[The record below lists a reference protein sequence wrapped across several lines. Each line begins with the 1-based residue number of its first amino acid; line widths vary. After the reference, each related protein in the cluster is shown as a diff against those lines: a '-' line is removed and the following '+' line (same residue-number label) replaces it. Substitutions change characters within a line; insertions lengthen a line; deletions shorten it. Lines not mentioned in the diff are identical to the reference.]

1 MDILNPKKCQTC
13 PYHLGLI
20 KPKRDPCVDC
30 AMSKRKEHPFSGIK
44 TQTTDARCQKYGS
57 FAVKNGKCALCG
69 AKQTKLF

>member
-13 PYHLGLI
+13 PYHLGKI

-30 AMSKRKEHPFSGIK
+30 AMSKRKEHLFSAIK
-44 TQTTDARCQKYGS
+44 AQMTDARCRKCGS

-69 AKQTKLF
+69 ANQTKLF